1 MCSFTVTNST
11 KDLKIGNTFSKRRG
25 PDHTEIKKINGIQF
39 LHNLLHITGTKKIQ
53 PFIEDDIV
61 CVLNGEIYNFNEFGT
76 YESDGE
82 CIIPLYKEFGLEF
95 AKKLNGEFA
104 ICIVDFK
111 QSNLI
116 VINDT
121 FATKPIWMG
130 TNGREWG
137 IASYE
142 SSLSS
147 CGLSDIEKLPGN
159 HAWRLDLD
167 SFIIKEQIQLKEFDL
182 RQYKDSYDD
191 WIAAFETSIR
201 KRTQHTSQKI
211 FLGLSAG
218 YDSGAISCA
227 LTIQNIDYKAY
238 TILSNE
244 DRSIIDQRH
253 VLLSE
258 GDKIGLS
265 RTEFNNVKLD
275 IESICEEFVYND
287 QYKNYNIKHDK
298 ASVGLG
304 AICSR
309 ANLEGRKIYL
319 SGQGADE
326 IISDYGYNGHK
337 IYDHSSFG
345 GKFPNDLS
353 KIFPWHSFYDG
364 TQVQYLN
371 KEEYVAGAYGIET
384 RYPFLDV
391 DLVQE
396 FLWLHPYLKNR
407 KYKAPLDEYMTQ
419 NKYPF
424 QQGIKTGFQA
434 SSNLI

>member
-191 WIAAFETSIR
+191 WIAAFETSI
-201 KRTQHTSQKI
+201 I
-211 FLGLSAG
+211 
-218 YDSGAISCA
+218 
-227 LTIQNIDYKAY
+227 
-238 TILSNE
+238 
-244 DRSIIDQRH
+244 
-253 VLLSE
+253 
-258 GDKIGLS
+258 
-265 RTEFNNVKLD
+265 
-275 IESICEEFVYND
+275 
-287 QYKNYNIKHDK
+287 
-298 ASVGLG
+298 
-304 AICSR
+304 
-309 ANLEGRKIYL
+309 
-319 SGQGADE
+319 
-326 IISDYGYNGHK
+326 
-337 IYDHSSFG
+337 
-345 GKFPNDLS
+345 
-353 KIFPWHSFYDG
+353 
-364 TQVQYLN
+364 
-371 KEEYVAGAYGIET
+371 
-384 RYPFLDV
+384 
-391 DLVQE
+391 
-396 FLWLHPYLKNR
+396 
-407 KYKAPLDEYMTQ
+407 
-419 NKYPF
+419 
-424 QQGIKTGFQA
+424 
-434 SSNLI
+434 